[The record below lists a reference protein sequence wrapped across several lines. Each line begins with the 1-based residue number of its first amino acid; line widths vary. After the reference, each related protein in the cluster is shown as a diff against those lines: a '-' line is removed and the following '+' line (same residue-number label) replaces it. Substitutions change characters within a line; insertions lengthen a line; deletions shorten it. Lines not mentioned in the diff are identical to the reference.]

1 MTPML
6 AVEVAAD
13 SVAAAADFMEVD
25 SVAVACMPVASM
37 AVQDGTMAAAA
48 MLDEFVPRIR

>member
-1 MTPML
+1 MMPML

-13 SVAAAADFMEVD
+13 SVAAADFMV
-25 SVAVACMPVASM
+25 VAVAYTPVASM
-37 AVQDGTMAAAA
+37 AVQDGTMAAAV